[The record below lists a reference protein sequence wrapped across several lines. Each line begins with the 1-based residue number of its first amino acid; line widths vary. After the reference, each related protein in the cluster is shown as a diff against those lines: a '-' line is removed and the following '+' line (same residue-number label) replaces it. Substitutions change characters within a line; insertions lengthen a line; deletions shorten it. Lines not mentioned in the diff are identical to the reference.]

1 MKTILCVSILELENL
16 LRKKLVW
23 LIAGG
28 YALAAL
34 AVCLLD
40 GFRMSYFYDVESL
53 PVELANFVEP
63 YFLAAALI
71 AALAPAFTGDREQNL
86 GQPSAT
92 CLAGRKGRCAAKLLA
107 AVGFA
112 AVLRG
117 IFWGISVLVPA
128 ACGRFDGTLPV
139 EAPGGELGIP
149 AGWTVSRYLL
159 FSLAAGAI
167 GCVVLSVLLLYVS
180 CAASSTAAA
189 LSAAGT
195 GVLFEFLFHRFS
207 FFILLKEYNLWMF
220 LKPYSFFCMS
230 LLPFSPAG
238 NLLALWAA
246 VMPVCGA
253 AGWGILK
260 KGI

>member
-86 GQPSAT
+86 GQLSAT

-107 AVGFA
+107 AVVVVVVNYWTG
-112 AVLRG
+112 L
-117 IFWGISVLVPA
+117 LVFK
-128 ACGRFDGTLPV
+128 R
-139 EAPGGELGIP
+139 
-149 AGWTVSRYLL
+149 
-159 FSLAAGAI
+159 
-167 GCVVLSVLLLYVS
+167 
-180 CAASSTAAA
+180 
-189 LSAAGT
+189 
-195 GVLFEFLFHRFS
+195 
-207 FFILLKEYNLWMF
+207 
-220 LKPYSFFCMS
+220 
-230 LLPFSPAG
+230 
-238 NLLALWAA
+238 
-246 VMPVCGA
+246 
-253 AGWGILK
+253 K
-260 KGI
+260 KGGADHAFRRDSGL